1 MAGQAEPARCPQPR
15 GTWLAGL
22 REVDRGAP
30 LGPLLLGLDP
40 GCGECGL
47 ALLGVE
53 PGLCAAAL
61 LAELPSFLRRCHQN
75 GGVQPLAIL
84 GHSPSPRARFTAAI
98 FAGSNHDPSHFEAGR
113 SVRFGA
119 PGDEY
124 DTSNS
129 GPSRIEDGPV

>member
-61 LAELPSFLRRCHQN
+61 IAE
-75 GGVQPLAIL
+75 
-84 GHSPSPRARFTAAI
+84 
-98 FAGSNHDPSHFEAGR
+98 
-113 SVRFGA
+113 
-119 PGDEY
+119 
-124 DTSNS
+124 
-129 GPSRIEDGPV
+129 